1 MGEKP
6 MPTYD
11 YRCKSCKTRFE
22 CYLTYAEYG
31 QKKVTCPNCGSKQVV
46 RRIGRI
52 RIAKSD
58 DRRIEDMVDPSQLDG
73 IEDDPK
79 ALGRLMRK
87 MGDELGEDA
96 GPEFDE
102 VVSRL
107 EKGQHP
113 EEIEKELPDFGEGL
127 MDSDGFDD

>member
-1 MGEKP
+1 

-11 YRCKSCKTRFE
+11 YRCLDCQKRFE
-22 CYLTYAEYG
+22 IFMTYAEYG
-31 QKKVTCPNCGSKQVV
+31 EKPVCCPACDSEQVR

-52 RIAKSD
+52 RLAKS
-58 DRRIEDMVDPSQLDG
+58 EDSRLENMVDPANLSG

-79 ALGRLMRK
+79 ALGKLMRQ
-87 MGDELGEDA
+87 MSSEMGEDA

-107 EKGQHP
+107 EKGQDP
-113 EEIEKELPDFGEGL
+113 EQIEREMPELADDLGGGEDF
-127 MDSDGFDD
+127 

>member
-1 MGEKP
+1 

-11 YRCKSCKTRFE
+11 YRCKSCKSRFE
-22 CYLTYAEYG
+22 RYLTYAEYG
-31 QKKVTCPNCGSKQVV
+31 QKTVTCPTCGSAQVQ
-46 RRIGRI
+46 RRIDRV
-52 RIAKSD
+52 RIAKSE
-58 DRRIEDMVDPSQLDG
+58 DRRIEDMVDPTQLAG
-73 IEDDPK
+73 IEDDPR

-107 EKGQHP
+107 EKGEDP
-113 EEIEKELPDFGEGL
+113 EQIERDIPDLG
-127 MDSDGFDD
+127 DGIANFDD

>member
-1 MGEKP
+1 

-11 YRCKSCKTRFE
+11 YRCCNCQERFE
-22 CYLTYAEYG
+22 IFISYEDYG
-31 QKKVTCPNCGSKQVV
+31 KKDVACPACHSENVQ
-46 RRIGRI
+46 RRIGKI
-52 RIAKSD
+52 RLAKSE

-73 IEDDPK
+73 LEDDPK

-87 MGDELGEDA
+87 MGAELGEDA

-107 EKGQHP
+107 EKGQSP
-113 EEIEKELPDFGEGL
+113 EDIERELPDIGEGVNNTGDG
-127 MDSDGFDD
+127 MD

>member
-1 MGEKP
+1 

-11 YRCKSCKTRFE
+11 YRCLDCQKRFE
-22 CYLTYAEYG
+22 IYMTYAEYG
-31 QKKVTCPNCGSKQVV
+31 EKSVCCPACESEQVR

-52 RIAKSD
+52 RLAKS
-58 DRRIEDMVDPSQLDG
+58 EDSRLENMVDPANLSG

-79 ALGRLMRK
+79 ALGKLMRQ
-87 MGDELGEDA
+87 MSSEMGEDA

-107 EKGQHP
+107 EKGQDP
-113 EEIEKELPDFGEGL
+113 EQIEREMPELADDLGGGEDF
-127 MDSDGFDD
+127 

>member
-1 MGEKP
+1 

-11 YRCKSCKTRFE
+11 YRCKSCKARFE
-22 CYLTYAEYG
+22 VYLSYDEYD
-31 QKKVTCPNCGSKQVV
+31 QKKVTCLECGSEQVH

-58 DRRIEDMVDPSQLDG
+58 NRRIEEMVDPAQLDG

-87 MGDELGEDA
+87 MGDELDEDA

-113 EEIEKELPDFGEGL
+113 DEIEKDLPDLGEGL
-127 MDSDGFDD
+127 ADSDDFDY

>member
-1 MGEKP
+1 

-11 YRCKSCKTRFE
+11 YRCNNCKARFNLFFSYADYGRVAISCPK
-22 CYLTYAEYG
+22 
-31 QKKVTCPNCGSKQVV
+31 CGSAQVR

-52 RIAKSD
+52 RIAKSEE
-58 DRRIEDMVDPSQLDG
+58 RRLDDMVNPSHLDG
-73 IEDDPK
+73 LENDPK

-87 MGDELGEDA
+87 MGAELGEDA

-107 EKGQHP
+107 ESGQDP
-113 EEIEKELPDFGEGL
+113 EEIERDLPNLVEGL
-127 MDSDGFDD
+127 TDFDGFED

>member
-1 MGEKP
+1 

-11 YRCKSCKTRFE
+11 YHCQTCKVRFDRF
-22 CYLTYAEYG
+22 LTYAEYG
-31 QKKVTCPNCGSKQVV
+31 HHKVTCPSCGSDQVQ

-52 RIAKSD
+52 RIAKSE
-58 DRRIEDMVDPSQLDG
+58 DRRIEDMVDPTQLAG
-73 IEDDPK
+73 IEEDPK

-87 MGDELGEDA
+87 MGDEMGEDA

-107 EKGQHP
+107 EKGEDP
-113 EEIEKELPDFGEGL
+113 EQIERDIPDLGGGISE
-127 MDSDGFDD
+127 FDD

>member
-1 MGEKP
+1 
-6 MPTYD
+6 MPTYV
-11 YRCKSCKTRFE
+11 YQCKSCKIRFE
-22 CYLTYAEYG
+22 SFLSYEEYD
-31 QKKVTCPNCGSKQVV
+31 QKSVTCPECGSEQVQ

-58 DRRIEDMVDPSQLDG
+58 DRRIEDMVDPSQLEG

-87 MGDELGEDA
+87 MGDELGEEA

-113 EEIEKELPDFGEGL
+113 DEIEKDLPNLGEG
-127 MDSDGFDD
+127 MADTDDFDY

>member
-1 MGEKP
+1 

-11 YRCKSCKTRFE
+11 YRCQSCQARFNYYISYE
-22 CYLTYAEYG
+22 DYD
-31 QKKVTCPNCGSKQVV
+31 QIKVTCPECGSEGVQ

-58 DRRIEDMVDPSQLDG
+58 DRRLDDLVDPSQLDG
-73 IEDDPK
+73 LEDDPK
-79 ALGRLMRK
+79 ALGQLMRK
-87 MGDELGEDA
+87 MGNELGEDA
-96 GPEFDE
+96 GPEFEE

-113 EEIEKELPDFGEGL
+113 DEIEKDLPGL
-127 MDSDGFDD
+127 GDGMADSDDFNY

>member
-1 MGEKP
+1 
-6 MPTYD
+6 MPTYE
-11 YRCKSCKTRFE
+11 YRCTTCKTRFDLF
-22 CYLTYAEYG
+22 LTYTEYD
-31 QKKVTCPNCGSKQVV
+31 QKKTTCPQCGGDKVQ
-46 RRIGRI
+46 RRISRI
-52 RIAKSD
+52 RFAQSE
-58 DRRIEDMVDPSQLDG
+58 DRRLEDMVDPSQLEG

-96 GPEFDE
+96 GPEFEE

-113 EEIEKELPDFGEGL
+113 DEIEKEIPDFGEGSG
-127 MDSDGFDD
+127 DFDDFDD

>member
-1 MGEKP
+1 
-6 MPTYD
+6 MPTYE
-11 YRCKSCKTRFE
+11 YRCKTCKTRFE
-22 CYLTYAEYG
+22 MFLTYTEYN
-31 QKKVTCPNCGSKQVV
+31 QKKVTCPQCGGDQV
-46 RRIGRI
+46 RRRISRI
-52 RIAKSD
+52 RFAKSE
-58 DRRIEDMVDPSQLDG
+58 DRRLEDMVDPSQLDG

-113 EEIEKELPDFGEGL
+113 DEIEKELPDLGEG
-127 MDSDGFDD
+127 SGNFDDFDD

>member
-1 MGEKP
+1 MP
-6 MPTYD
+6 MPTYE
-11 YRCKSCKTRFE
+11 YRCKTCKTRFE
-22 CYLTYAEYG
+22 MFLTYTEYN
-31 QKKVTCPNCGSKQVV
+31 QKKVTCPQCGGDQVQ
-46 RRIGRI
+46 RRISRI
-52 RIAKSD
+52 RFAKSE
-58 DRRIEDMVDPSQLDG
+58 DRRLEDMVDPSQLDG

-113 EEIEKELPDFGEGL
+113 DEIEKELPDLGEG
-127 MDSDGFDD
+127 SGNFDDFDD

>member
-1 MGEKP
+1 

-11 YRCKSCKTRFE
+11 YRCLSCKARFE
-22 CYLTYAEYG
+22 LFMTYAEYD
-31 QKKVTCPNCGSKQVV
+31 QKKVICPNCGSDQVR

-52 RIAKSD
+52 RVAKSE
-58 DRRIEDMVDPSQLDG
+58 DRRLEDLVDPSQLDG

-87 MGDELGEDA
+87 MGNELGEDA

-107 EKGQHP
+107 EKGEDP
-113 EEIEKELPDFGEGL
+113 EHIEKSMPDLGG
-127 MDSDGFDD
+127 GDDDF

>member
-1 MGEKP
+1 

-11 YRCKSCKTRFE
+11 YRCQSCKARFE
-22 CYLTYAEYG
+22 RFQTYAEYG
-31 QKKVTCPNCGSKQVV
+31 QKQVICPTCGSDLVQ

-52 RIAKSD
+52 RIAKSE
-58 DRRIEDMVDPSQLDG
+58 DRRIEDMVDPTQLAG
-73 IEDDPK
+73 LEDDPK

-87 MGDELGEDA
+87 MGDEMGEDT

-107 EKGQHP
+107 EKGEDP
-113 EEIEKELPDFGEGL
+113 EQIERDMPDLG
-127 MDSDGFDD
+127 DSFSDFED

>member
-1 MGEKP
+1 
-6 MPTYD
+6 MPTYN
-11 YRCKSCKTRFE
+11 YRCQSCKARFE
-22 CYLTYAEYG
+22 LFLTYAEYG
-31 QKKVTCPNCGSKQVV
+31 HTPVNCPKCGSEQVQ

-52 RIAKSD
+52 RIAKSE

-87 MGDELGEDA
+87 MGDEMGEDA
-96 GPEFDE
+96 GPEFEE

-107 EKGQHP
+107 EKGQNP
-113 EEIEKELPDFGEGL
+113 EDIERDMPEFSEGLADSDDFG
-127 MDSDGFDD
+127 D